1 MQHKPRLDPKTLPPA
16 VHDSFNRALM
26 EAASALL
33 DDVDFK
39 LVLAEFIDTAP
50 SVSLPALTRELSL
63 EDIIEP
69 GLSEAVQR
77 RLLKRWYELHEA
89 KGTLYGVRLALSLL
103 GMQTQWTQWYEK
115 KPKGKPGTHR
125 AIVFPKEAIFD
136 AQDVLLDPRMQQIAR
151 RAIENYKRKSQDVEL
166 FIGLSNLNTIHPVL
180 TSQRSS
186 RIRVNGPQLTNQD
199 YSIPTYAG
207 GGAYVF
213 KHVRITA
220 KGGIYG

>member
-1 MQHKPRLDPKTLPPA
+1 MQHKPRLDPNTLPPA
-16 VHDSFNRALM
+16 VHDSFNLALM
-26 EAASALL
+26 GAASDLL

-50 SVSLPALTRELSL
+50 SASLPALTRELSL

-69 GLSEAVQR
+69 GLSETVQR

-103 GMQTQWTQWYEK
+103 GMQTRWTQWYEK
-115 KPKGKPGTHR
+115 KPKGKPGTHS
-125 AIVFPKEAIFD
+125 AIVFPQEAIFD
-136 AQDVLLDPRMQQIAR
+136 AQDVLLDPRLQLLAR
-151 RAIENYKRKSQDVEL
+151 LAIENYKRKSQDVEL
-166 FIGLSNLNTIHPVL
+166 FIGLSNLNTVHPVL
-180 TSQRSS
+180 VSQRSS
-186 RIRVNGPQLTNQD
+186 RIRVNGPQLTNQK
-199 YSIPTYAG
+199 YSISSYAG

-213 KHVRITA
+213 KRVAIAA